1 MQQAIIDFI
10 EDRIKAIASTL
21 RKTNGEY
28 AQAVKIRKELH
39 EKIDPIITSEKQL
52 TLDKCDFADFQE
64 FLQQEYII
72 AAIEQSAFYKQGYLD
87 CVDLLKRL
95 GVL

>member
-1 MQQAIIDFI
+1 MQQATIGFI
-10 EDRIKAIASTL
+10 EDRIEAIAGTL

-52 TLDKCDFADFQE
+52 TLDKYDFADFRE
-64 FLQQEYII
+64 FLQQEFII
-72 AAIEQSAFYKQGYLD
+72 AAIEQPAFYKQGYLD
-87 CVDLLKRL
+87 CVDMLKQL

>member
-1 MQQAIIDFI
+1 MQQAIIGFT
-10 EDRIKAIASTL
+10 EDRIEAIAGTF

-28 AQAVKIRKELH
+28 AQAVKMREELY

-52 TLDKCDFADFQE
+52 TLNQCDFADFKD
-64 FLQQEYII
+64 FLQQEFII
-72 AAIEQSAFYKQGYLD
+72 AAIEQPAFYKQGFLD
-87 CVDLLKRL
+87 CVNLLKRL

>member
-1 MQQAIIDFI
+1 MQQAILGFI
-10 EDRIKAIASTL
+10 EDRIESIAGTL

-28 AQAVKIRKELH
+28 AQAVKMRKELH
-39 EKIDPIITSEKQL
+39 EKINPIITSKKQL

-64 FLQQEYII
+64 FLQQEFII
-72 AAIEQSAFYKQGYLD
+72 AAIEQPAFYKQGYLD